1 MPDARI
7 VNGWIVQDPA
17 VVLGTAWPP
26 PGDVEP
32 FAAMHMLSGVELSW
46 GRDARTMTADGKSG
60 YVELSHP
67 AHRDPRRVSELLT
80 RSEALVHVERIITQ
94 QS

>member
-1 MPDARI
+1 MADPRI

-17 VVLGTAWPP
+17 VILGTAWPP
-26 PGDVEP
+26 PGEVVP

-60 YVELSHP
+60 YLELSHP
-67 AHRDPRRVSELLT
+67 AHRDPRRVSELLS
-80 RSEALVHVERIITQ
+80 RQDALAQVERIISQ